1 MTKTSPKGYSHDLCR
16 LTKQFL
22 TELDSLDQIKKA
34 DIKHHQRV
42 RILMMQFYN
51 RMKQSRHGSSIATAF
66 QRAIYH
72 DNREDVAHLF
82 LQDFKTFSSLFS
94 SLINSYKMKEAPKKL
109 HFSYIILHTALYV
122 SDCVKTRKEMKKHTH
137 KIKFEDRKKLDIVCK
152 RIRLIHSFRSQ
163 DGNYNVWG
171 L

>member
-16 LTKQFL
+16 LTNHFL

-51 RMKQSRHGSSIATAF
+51 RMKQSSYGLSIATAF

-72 DNREDVAHLF
+72 DNREDVANLF
-82 LQDFKTFSSLFS
+82 LRDFQTFSSLFS
-94 SLINSYKMKEAPKKL
+94 SFVTSYKMKDVPKRL

-137 KIKFEDRKKLDIVCK
+137 KIKFEDRKKLNVVCK
-152 RIRLIHSFRSQ
+152 RIRSIHSFKSQ
-163 DGNYNVWG
+163 DGIYNVWG

>member
-1 MTKTSPKGYSHDLCR
+1 MTKTSPRGYSHDLCR

-22 TELDSLDQIKKA
+22 TELDFIDEMKKD
-34 DIKHHQRV
+34 DINNHQHV
-42 RILMMQFYN
+42 RILMIQFYN
-51 RMKQSRHGSSIATAF
+51 CMKQSSHGLSIATPF
-66 QRAIYH
+66 QLAIYH

-82 LQDFKTFSSLFS
+82 LQDFQTFSSLFS
-94 SLINSYKMKEAPKKL
+94 SFVSSYKMKEAQKRL

-122 SDCVKTRKEMKKHTH
+122 SDCVKTRKEKKKHNH
-137 KIKFEDRKKLDIVCK
+137 KIKFDDRKKLNVVCK
-152 RIRLIHSFRSQ
+152 RIRSIHSFRSH